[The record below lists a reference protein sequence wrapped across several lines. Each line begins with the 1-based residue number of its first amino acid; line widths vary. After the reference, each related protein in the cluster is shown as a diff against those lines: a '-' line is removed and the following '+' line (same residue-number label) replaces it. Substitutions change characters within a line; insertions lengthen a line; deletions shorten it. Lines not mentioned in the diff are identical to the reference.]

1 MSRSAT
7 AGLTFPPALEL
18 HPNGLVDVLGE
29 VQYALLLLL
38 LLILRQSTGDPVKAR
53 HPRRHSVGTSRSC
66 GIPRRR
72 DGAEVH
78 GRYSATATAAA
89 GDHRHRPPPPS
100 ETATAA
106 GAARA
111 TPLLTAI
118 FPAPPPPPPPP
129 PLAISF
135 GTARSD
141 VAPRRSPL
149 AARGGGAGRPGRA
162 LGALCGRVRP
172 GPGRNKAAAAARQ
185 ARHGGVAGPAP
196 PLAVAASAAAGQWL
210 CRAVPSPS
218 HARAPWLRV
227 GSGRSRARA
236 DCAACPCPEPPPVGA
251 QGRCSPPAAGRA
263 RALAAG
269 GQRSAGGWGPCPPRF
284 GSVDI
289 SVYPALFET
298 FYSFCFT
305 RSS

>member
-1 MSRSAT
+1 M
-7 AGLTFPPALEL
+7 
-18 HPNGLVDVLGE
+18 
-29 VQYALLLLL
+29 
-38 LLILRQSTGDPVKAR
+38 
-53 HPRRHSVGTSRSC
+53 
-66 GIPRRR
+66 
-72 DGAEVH
+72 
-78 GRYSATATAAA
+78 
-89 GDHRHRPPPPS
+89 
-100 ETATAA
+100 
-106 GAARA
+106 
-111 TPLLTAI
+111 
-118 FPAPPPPPPPP
+118 
-129 PLAISF
+129 
-135 GTARSD
+135 
-141 VAPRRSPL
+141 

-227 GSGRSRARA
+227 GSGCSRARA

-298 FYSFCFT
+298 FYSFRFT

>member
-1 MSRSAT
+1 MLSFFFFSLSYGRAQATQLKRAIRGDTAPEHPAPAGSR
-7 AGLTFPPALEL
+7 
-18 HPNGLVDVLGE
+18 
-29 VQYALLLLL
+29 
-38 LLILRQSTGDPVKAR
+38 GDR
-53 HPRRHSVGTSRSC
+53 TR
-66 GIPRRR
+66 
-72 DGAEVH
+72 VH
-78 GRYSATATAAA
+78 GRHSSAA
-89 GDHRHRPPPPS
+89 S
-100 ETATAA
+100 
-106 GAARA
+106 GAARD

-118 FPAPPPPPPPP
+118 FPAPPPPPPP

-172 GPGRNKAAAAARQ
+172 GPGRNKATAVRQ

-196 PLAVAASAAAGQWL
+196 PLAVAASTAAGQWL

-218 HARAPWLRV
+218 YARAPWLRV

-251 QGRCSPPAAGRA
+251 QGCCSPPAAGRG

-269 GQRSAGGWGPCPPRF
+269 RQRSAEGW
-284 GSVDI
+284 
-289 SVYPALFET
+289 
-298 FYSFCFT
+298 
-305 RSS
+305 